1 MRELKKFLF
10 LIGFLVVAGSA
21 GACDLDTITLTQGA
35 IQGVA
40 GLAMMAI
47 GTM

>member
-1 MRELKKFLF
+1 MKKFLF
-10 LIGFLVVAGSA
+10 LIGLFIVFGSA
-21 GACDLDTITLTQGA
+21 GACDLDTITIAQSA
-35 IQGVA
+35 IQGVV